1 MSKLLYIQVSPRGKE
16 SFSNQVA
23 DAFVDSYKKK
33 NPDDEIEVINIFE
46 ESLPAFDGF
55 TIDAK
60 YAIMRG
66 KEHSQEQLQ
75 AWKKVEQII
84 EQFKSADKYILAV
97 PMWNFSIPYRLK
109 QYIDIIVQPGYTF
122 GYSEEK
128 GYEGLAGPKPLVV
141 VYARGG
147 KYDADSGAQA
157 FDLQSKYIDLIFGFM
172 GFNNIKSIIVE
183 PTLQGGPEMAEKLL
197 KQAIEKAEKIA
208 ESF

>member
-1 MSKLLYIQVSPRGKE
+1 MSKLLYIQTSPRGKE
-16 SFSNQVA
+16 SFSIRVA
-23 DAFVDSYKKK
+23 DAFVDAYRKK
-33 NPDDEIEVINIFE
+33 NPDDEIKTMNVFE
-46 ESLPAFDGF
+46 ESLPSFDGF

-66 KEHSQEQLQ
+66 KEHSPEQLQ

-122 GYSEEK
+122 GYSDEK
-128 GYEGLAGPKPLVV
+128 GYEGLAGPKPFAV

-147 KYDADSGAQA
+147 KYDADSGAEA
-157 FDLQSKYIDLIFGFM
+157 LDLQSRYIELILGFM
-172 GFNNIKSIIVE
+172 GFKEIKSIIVE
-183 PTLQGGPEMAEKLL
+183 PTLQDGPDIAEKLL
-197 KQAIEKAEKIA
+197 IQTVEKAEKIA
-208 ESF
+208 EKF